1 LSFLGESDS
10 RRALAA
16 FKGANPD
23 AEIDAIKVDIPNA
36 PPPPLPAAVPV
47 PYNGAYSMNNNNAF
61 RTRLLKVLHVKAGKF
76 SAE

>member
-1 LSFLGESDS
+1 MKATAE
-10 RRALAA
+10 RALAA
-16 FKGANPD
+16 FKGVNPD

-61 RTRLLKVLHVKAGKF
+61 RTLLKVLHVKAGKF